1 MNDAQ
6 GCLQGRGTVSVGE
19 GEKKASGGCF
29 EGTAKL
35 LPLQMQQGVSGK
47 TAVPRFDAK
56 EEFPL

>member
-1 MNDAQ
+1 M
-6 GCLQGRGTVSVGE
+6 GE

-56 EEFPL
+56 GEFPL

>member
-1 MNDAQ
+1 M
-6 GCLQGRGTVSVGE
+6 GE
-19 GEKKASGGCF
+19 GEKNASGGCF

-56 EEFPL
+56 GEFPL